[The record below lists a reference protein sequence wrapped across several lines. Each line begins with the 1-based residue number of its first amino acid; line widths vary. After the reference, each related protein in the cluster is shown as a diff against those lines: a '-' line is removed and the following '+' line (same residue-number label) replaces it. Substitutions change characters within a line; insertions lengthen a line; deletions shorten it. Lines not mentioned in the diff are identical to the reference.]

1 MRKGTTRFDFVPDL
15 QGVARLII
23 TKSTSFA
30 PLTPKSEMFFFPD
43 LAIDINKYVLQV
55 LRLLVLIAYYYS
67 LIAVIT

>member
-1 MRKGTTRFDFVPDL
+1 MRKGTTRFVFVADL

-23 TKSTSFA
+23 TKSTSFV

-55 LRLLVLIAYYYS
+55 LRL
-67 LIAVIT
+67 

>member
-23 TKSTSFA
+23 TKSTSFV

-55 LRLLVLIAYYYS
+55 LRL
-67 LIAVIT
+67 